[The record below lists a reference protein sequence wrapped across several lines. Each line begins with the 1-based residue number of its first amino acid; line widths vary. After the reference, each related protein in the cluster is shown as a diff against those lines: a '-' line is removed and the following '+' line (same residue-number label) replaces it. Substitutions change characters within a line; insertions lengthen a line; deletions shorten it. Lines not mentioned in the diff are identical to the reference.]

1 MNTKGLHEKF
11 IHNVRLH
18 KLLVKFDHDLA
29 RAARAQGCYCGGKLH
44 SAHYPRKPKGVPANV
59 REFYCERL
67 SLCCAEDDCR
77 ERMTPPSL
85 RFLGRRVYV
94 AVTMLLVS
102 VMVNGGTRAQLSKLS
117 REFGVDRHTVAR
129 WREWWCT
136 TFVQTRFW
144 QAKQAAFA
152 PRSIKAV
159 CLRPCSRESLAA
171 RSDSL

>member
-1 MNTKGLHEKF
+1 VNTKGLHEKF

-77 ERMTPPSL
+77 ERMTPPFVSRETRRRLPSALLGSL
-85 RFLGRRVYV
+85 YWALEQARTRRPRSGMVGGPSHRV
-94 AVTMLLVS
+94 AAVTII
-102 VMVNGGTRAQLSKLS
+102 GPLS
-117 REFGVDRHTVAR
+117 RATLRRQSDRATLVPLQEPVTA
-129 WREWWCT
+129 
-136 TFVQTRFW
+136 
-144 QAKQAAFA
+144 
-152 PRSIKAV
+152 I
-159 CLRPCSRESLAA
+159 
-171 RSDSL
+171 